1 MSGFLSNLAAV
12 GGGLAATG
20 STGNNTHASAKLA
33 PAASKVAVVFVTEN
47 AGTTITLA
55 IQGSLDPDTVSDANA
70 NWFPL
75 VTLTTVDDT
84 ASSTIAAITTQI
96 ARVFWLSQAHSR
108 FARRI
113 RIVTTANTGFN
124 YHADLH
130 QQYSN

>member
-1 MSGFLSNLAAV
+1 MSGFIANLA
-12 GGGLAATG
+12 GLAPAG
-20 STGNNTHASAKLA
+20 STGNNTHTSVKLA
-33 PAASKVAVVFVTEN
+33 PAASKVCVLFVTEN

-55 IQGSLDPDTVSDANA
+55 IQGSLDPDSVSDANA

-84 ASSTIAAITTQI
+84 ASSTIAAITTQV
-96 ARVFWLSQAHSR
+96 ARAFWLSQAHSR

-113 RIVTTANTGFN
+113 RIVTSANTGFN